1 MSLFSGKKILLGISG
16 GIAAYKTPS
25 LVRAFIKQGAEVRVI
40 MTPSSKD
47 FVTPLTLATVSQ
59 NPVYSTFI
67 AEDQDNPLWN
77 NHVEMALWADYMLI
91 APATSNTISSMAQ
104 ARCTNLLLA
113 AYLSSQCDVFIA
125 PAMDLDMFA
134 HPANQQNLTTLSEFG
149 VIVLPTEEGFLASGL
164 HGKGRMQEPED
175 IVSFMESHI
184 SKNLPLNEKKI
195 VITAGPT
202 YEAIDPVRFIGNNSS
217 GKMGF
222 ELAKRAA
229 TLGAEVVLISGPSS
243 LSIDLSNVEL
253 IKVTTADEMFAASKL
268 HYPNADIFI
277 ASAAVADFKPDTNA
291 AQKIKKENG
300 FDQINLVSTPDILAH
315 MGATKERQFL
325 VGFALETENEIE
337 NAQSKLVRKNL
348 DAIVLNSLN
357 DLNAGFG
364 GDQNKITYLQP
375 NAKPIAFE
383 LKTKAAVAVDIFDQ
397 ILKTYEKVS

>member
-104 ARCTNLLLA
+104 ARCTNLVLA

-184 SKNLPLNEKKI
+184 SKNLPLNEKKV

-229 TLGAEVVLISGPSS
+229 TLGAEVILISGPSS

-300 FDQINLVSTPDILAH
+300 FDQINLVPTPDILAH

-383 LKTKAAVAVDIFDQ
+383 LKTKTAVAVDIFDQ